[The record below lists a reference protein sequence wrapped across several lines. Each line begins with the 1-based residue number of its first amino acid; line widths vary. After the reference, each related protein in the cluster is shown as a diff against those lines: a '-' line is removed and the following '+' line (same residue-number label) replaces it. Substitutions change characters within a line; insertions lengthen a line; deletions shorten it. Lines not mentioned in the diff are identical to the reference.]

1 MYNDTVLN
9 ANSNTDLALNCLV
22 DMAHPLSLC
31 KWNQGRK
38 VEATNS
44 RVGLLKKVV
53 TQHNVHMSVADWP
66 LEHPDLL
73 LNLTQHFD
81 VGTGPLSTKV
91 VQKSILGPPVI
102 GLLG

>member
-53 TQHNVHMSVADWP
+53 TLM
-66 LEHPDLL
+66 
-73 LNLTQHFD
+73 
-81 VGTGPLSTKV
+81 
-91 VQKSILGPPVI
+91 
-102 GLLG
+102 